1 MSNQTASIISKSI
14 CKKKTY
20 NILTFNT
27 HERYQTQLS
36 KTQHNFYAFN
46 SQGMKRWLT
55 EHAPV
60 PDRYYNLPDDCIYTG
75 LGFDFILAQSKFG
88 QIQAAYKINQILKLP
103 IVALEHTLPVKEW
116 PYDQLSQMK
125 QLVGDINVYI
135 SKYSADEWGLPQ
147 ENRNVIYHSID
158 ADLFKP
164 DEGIV
169 KKRQILSVVHNF
181 VDRDYCCNYSG
192 WQRITK
198 DLPTRVV
205 GDTPGLSKA
214 ADSVEQ
220 LVREYQESTVFLN
233 TSTLSPVP
241 MALLEAMSCGCA
253 VVSTATCMIPE
264 IIEDGVNGFISNDE
278 EQLKTHIQWLLD
290 HPDAAVSMGKNARQT
305 ILDKFSEEQ
314 FINNWN
320 NIFDKAYGAKK

>member
-1 MSNQTASIISKSI
+1 MSNQVASIISNSVG
-14 CKKKTY
+14 KKEKY

-60 PDRYYNLPDDCIYTG
+60 PDRYYNLPNDCIYTG

-88 QIQAAYKINQILKLP
+88 QIQAAHKINQVLKLP

-116 PYDQLSQMK
+116 SYDQLSQMK

-158 ADLFKP
+158 AELFKP
-164 DEGIV
+164 NEDVE

-214 ADSVEQ
+214 ADSVDQ

-264 IIEDGVNGFISNDE
+264 VIEDGVNGFISNDE
-278 EQLKTHIQWLLD
+278 NVLTQRVTHLLD
-290 HPDAAVSMGKNARQT
+290 NPDEAKRLGEKARQT
-305 ILDKFSEEQ
+305 ILEKFSENS
-314 FINNWN
+314 FVSNWN
-320 NIFDKAYGAKK
+320 NIFNKAYGLKK